1 MLHGLIDACFRQ
13 RWLVMSALV
22 GVVALGIYVALNLSV
37 DAFPDLTN
45 NQITVIT
52 EAGPMSPTEVESQ
65 VTYPIETALM
75 GIPRTVQLR
84 SISKLGLSIITV
96 VLDDSVDL
104 YFGRQLVNERLREVR
119 GRLPQGLEPTLG
131 PSPRPLASSINTPSI
146 APTSRYSTAKH
157 SRTGWCAP
165 NSARC
170 RGSVK

>member
-13 RWLVMSALV
+13 RWLVMSSLV

-45 NQITVIT
+45 NQISVIT

-84 SISKLGLSIITV
+84 SISKLVSRSLPSCWTIRLTFT
-96 VLDDSVDL
+96 LD
-104 YFGRQLVNERLREVR
+104 
-119 GRLPQGLEPTLG
+119 
-131 PSPRPLASSINTPSI
+131 AS
-146 APTSRYSTAKH
+146 
-157 SRTGWCAP
+157 
-165 NSARC
+165 
-170 RGSVK
+170 